1 MDGLSTQRD
10 NASTAQAVQGT
21 AYSAF
26 HGGRIIALVSIEQAM
41 RDQAVYVGRVYLK
54 DHASISTL
62 TALPE
67 TRHPNRARTFATASF
82 LRRSDRPKIA
92 RLLLFCFHAS
102 SPCKDARMIRSIP
115 PPFNNAILFKRGN
128 LER

>member
-10 NASTAQAVQGT
+10 NASTAQAVQET

-41 RDQAVYVGRVYLK
+41 RDQAVYVGRAYLK

-62 TALPE
+62 TALPK
-67 TRHPNRARTFATASF
+67 TRHPNRARTFATAPF
-82 LRRSDRPKIA
+82 LCRSGRPKIA
-92 RLLLFCFHAS
+92 RLLLLRFHVAS
-102 SPCKDARMIRSIP
+102 SRMDENIIAATRP
-115 PPFNNAILFKRGN
+115 LFNAAVLRIGVSKL
-128 LER
+128 